1 MHKLKIELNRKIESL
16 NIQIDGLNGRYETIL
31 NDLKLKQT
39 EKINVEHYTGLYSFA
54 GQKRKLKS

>member
-1 MHKLKIELNRKIESL
+1 MHKLKIELNRKIETL

-39 EKINVEHYTGLYSFA
+39 EKINVEYYTGLYSFA